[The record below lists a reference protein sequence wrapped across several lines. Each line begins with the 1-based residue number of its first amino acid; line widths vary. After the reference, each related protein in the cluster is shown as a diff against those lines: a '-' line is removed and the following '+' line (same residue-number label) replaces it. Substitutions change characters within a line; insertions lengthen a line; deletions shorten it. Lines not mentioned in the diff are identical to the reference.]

1 MRTTW
6 KLLRNE
12 SKQNDSVELSRFFV
26 FGGGKV
32 KREKMKMGRRYKV
45 RKLLPFYFIF
55 IVEFVLVHPIS
66 HSWCGSAIVG

>member
-32 KREKMKMGRRYKV
+32 KREKMRKV
-45 RKLLPFYFIF
+45 FFLVVICGLVVMC
-55 IVEFVLVHPIS
+55 VEVRVDNKQKI
-66 HSWCGSAIVG
+66 